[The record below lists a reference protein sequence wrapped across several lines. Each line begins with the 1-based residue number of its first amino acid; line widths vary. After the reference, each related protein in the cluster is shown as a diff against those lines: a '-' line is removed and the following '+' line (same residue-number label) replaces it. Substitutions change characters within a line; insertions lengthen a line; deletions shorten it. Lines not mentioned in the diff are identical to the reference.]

1 MSESSKSQKEESSTI
16 IDDFKNVAAQILDA
30 SELGLLKVYKITRS
44 RGSCGTPTVDAVEVK
59 KYTKAMSV
67 EYRTNGKNIA
77 VFLAYSIDHD
87 DQFEVGVLKN
97 QMGVFL
103 SKNDAVKT
111 YWERE
116 KKRMQEVIEERMNDI
131 NELKDELAKVNSE
144 IAKI

>member
-30 SELGLLKVYKITRS
+30 SELGLLKVYKVTRS
-44 RGSCGTPTVDAVEVK
+44 RGSCGTLTVDAVEVK
-59 KYTKAMSV
+59 KYKKAMSV
-67 EYRTNGKNIA
+67 EYWTNGKNIA
-77 VFLAYSIDHD
+77 VFLAYSTDHD

-103 SKNDAVKT
+103 SKNDAIKT

>member
-1 MSESSKSQKEESSTI
+1 MSESSTI

-30 SELGLLKVYKITRS
+30 SELGLLKVYRIIKN
-44 RGSCGTPTVDAVEVK
+44 RGSSGTSAIDAVEVK
-59 KYTKAMSV
+59 KYQKAMSV
-67 EYRTNGKNIA
+67 EYRTIGKSIA
-77 VFLAYSIDHD
+77 VFLAYSTDHD

-103 SKNDAVKT
+103 SKNDAIKT

-116 KKRMQEVIEERMNDI
+116 KKRMQEVIEERMNNI
-131 NELKDELAKVNSE
+131 NELKDELAKINSE